1 MPALA
6 DETPFVRFVGE
17 RKLFPSEEVHFLV
30 LASKHLANYLHHVE
44 ILIRTI
50 SK

>member
-17 RKLFPSEEVHFLV
+17 RKIVSFRRGTFLGFGV
-30 LASKHLANYLHHVE
+30 
-44 ILIRTI
+44 
-50 SK
+50 